1 MRYYLIDR
9 ITEFELVKRAS
20 GIKNITMSEDFMA
33 DHFPRH
39 PTMPGVLI
47 LESLAQLGGL
57 LLEYSARKEFG
68 IKVKA
73 ILSIIEKAKFR
84 QMVRPGDQLKLE
96 VELVKLREE
105 SGKIRARAVFG
116 DRVAAE
122 ADLIFVY
129 FESTDPKLEEK
140 QREIVRFMMRDL
152 PLQDFLSEEESWWRD
167 GEWQ

>member
-1 MRYYLIDR
+1 MRGGKRLRYYLIDK
-9 ITEFELVKRAS
+9 ITEFKVGERAS
-20 GIKNITMSEDFMA
+20 GIKNVTMSEDFMA

-73 ILSIIEKAKFR
+73 ILSIIQRAKFR
-84 QMVRPGDQLKLE
+84 QMVRPGDQLKLK
-96 VELVKLREE
+96 VELTKLREE
-105 SGKIRARAVFG
+105 SGIIKAVAILQ

-122 ADLIFVY
+122 AELIFVY
-129 FESTDPKLEEK
+129 FENLEPELEKK
-140 QREIVRFMMRDL
+140 QRELVKFMMRDL
-152 PLQDFLSEEESWWRD
+152 PFQNFSSEEEI
-167 GEWQ
+167 